1 MSFNGWRNYPTWAVF
16 LWLGNDEVTYNAAVW
31 EAKQGVR
38 ALREFVEGLVL
49 DESPASLASD
59 LLGWALDEVDWESV
73 VAALLEG

>member
-1 MSFNGWRNYPTWAVF
+1 MHGWRNYATWAVH
-16 LWLGNDEVTYNAAVW
+16 LWLTNDEATHSAAVW
-31 EAKQGVR
+31 EARRGVR

-49 DESPASLASD
+49 DESPANLASD